1 MSGSASTEP
10 VTAVVGGGGPAAAP
24 MTGAERMLAACRGEA
39 VDTTPVWF
47 MRQAGGS
54 LPRYLAL
61 RERHSVESIARTP
74 DLCAEVSLMPVE
86 AYGVD
91 GAVLFADIMLPL
103 AAMGIELELTSAGPV
118 IAAPIRSAADV
129 SRLHPIEPESELAF
143 ILEAIAMVRGALS
156 GRAAVIGI
164 VGAPFTLACYLIEG
178 GPSRDQLVA
187 KAFMYREPA
196 AWHDLMTRLTE
207 VLAAC
212 AGAQVRAGAQ
222 VVQVFDSW
230 AGALGPVEYARFVAP
245 YSSVVLAA
253 IRGAPSVHFAAH
265 SAGLLEALADA
276 GGDVI
281 GVDAGQS
288 IARARERLG
297 PGRPVQGNLDPA
309 RLQGGWAAVEDGT
322 RRVLAEIGGAPGHV
336 FNLGHA
342 APRGTDPGILREL
355 AEFVHEYG
363 KAAG

>member
-1 MSGSASTEP
+1 
-10 VTAVVGGGGPAAAP
+10 
-24 MTGAERMLAACRGEA
+24 
-39 VDTTPVWF
+39 
-47 MRQAGGS
+47 
-54 LPRYLAL
+54 
-61 RERHSVESIARTP
+61 
-74 DLCAEVSLMPVE
+74 MPVE

-91 GAVLFADIMLPL
+91 GAVMFADIMLPL

-129 SRLHPIEPESELAF
+129 SRLHPIDPAVDIAF
-143 ILEAIAMVRGALS
+143 ILEAIATVRRELS

-196 AWHDLMTRLTE
+196 AWHDLMTRLSA
-207 VLAAC
+207 VLAAY
-212 AGAQVRAGAQ
+212 AGAQVEAGAQ

-230 AGALGPVEYARFVAP
+230 AGAMGPVEYALLAAP
-245 YSSVVLAA
+245 YSKAVLQA
-253 IRGAPSVHFAAH
+253 IRGAPSIHFAAH
-265 SAGLLEALADA
+265 SAGILEALADA

-288 IARARERLG
+288 LARARERLG
-297 PGRPVQGNLDPA
+297 PGRAVQGNLDPA
-309 RLQGGWAAVEDGT
+309 RLNGGWAAVEDGT
-322 RRVLAEIGGAPGHV
+322 RRVLGEIGGAPGHV

-355 AEFVHEYG
+355 AAFVHDHG
-363 KAAG
+363 STAG